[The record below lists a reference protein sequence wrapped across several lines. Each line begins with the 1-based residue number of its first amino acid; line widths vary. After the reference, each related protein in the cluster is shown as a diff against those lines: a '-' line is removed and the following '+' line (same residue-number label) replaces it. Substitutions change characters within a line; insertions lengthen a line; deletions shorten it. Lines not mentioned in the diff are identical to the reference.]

1 MTYLIISI
9 VILIIF
15 SAFFSATETAFSTYN
30 KIKMKNEAS
39 SGNKR
44 AQTVLYLSEDY
55 DRLLSTILIGNNIV
69 NIAST
74 TLSTILFTQLFGG
87 AKGPT
92 LSTVVMTVLVLI
104 FGEISPKSIAKDMPE
119 SFAMAVAPF
128 LKVIYIILKPLNS
141 LFTLWKKLLTK
152 IIKIKN
158 PDIIT
163 EEEVLTIVEEATH
176 DGTFNEHE
184 SDLIRNAIEF
194 DDLEVSEIC
203 TPRTGIVAVKDTAE
217 VDEVTSVFNECGFSR
232 LPVYKKSIDNIIG
245 FINQKDYY
253 RYVVEGQKS
262 MSDIIKPMPLIPPT
276 TNISK
281 LMRNLQQQHTQIAL
295 IIDEYGGTFG
305 IITLEDI
312 LEELVGEIW
321 DEHDNEIPEIIR
333 SNDDEYIVLGTA
345 NLNDVFEYF
354 NKECD
359 SDFVSLN
366 GWLSEKLERI
376 PCVNDTVTYDNLVF
390 TVLKA
395 NMRRAIEV
403 KIVKLSEAEEKTE

>member
-128 LKVIYIILKPLNS
+128 LKIIYIILKPLNS

-253 RYVVEGQKS
+253 RYVVEGQQS

-376 PCVNDTVTYDNLVF
+376 PCVHDTVTYDNLVF

>member
-9 VILIIF
+9 VILIVF

-128 LKVIYIILKPLNS
+128 LKIIYIILKPLNS

-376 PCVNDTVTYDNLVF
+376 PCVNDTVNYDNLVF

>member
-30 KIKMKNEAS
+30 KIKMKNGAS

-128 LKVIYIILKPLNS
+128 LKIIYIILKPLNS

-253 RYVVEGQKS
+253 RYVVEGQQS

>member
-128 LKVIYIILKPLNS
+128 LKIIYIILKPLNS

>member
-87 AKGPT
+87 AKGST

-128 LKVIYIILKPLNS
+128 LKIIYIILKPLNS

>member
-128 LKVIYIILKPLNS
+128 LKIIYIILKPLNS

-203 TPRTGIVAVKDTAE
+203 TPRTGIVAVKDTAQ

-253 RYVVEGQKS
+253 RYVVEGQQS

>member
-1 MTYLIISI
+1 MTYLIIAI
-9 VILIIF
+9 VILIMF

-44 AQTVLYLSEDY
+44 AQAVLELSEDY

-74 TLSTILFTQLFGG
+74 TLATILFTAIFGG

-92 LSTVVMTVLVLI
+92 LSTVIMTVLVLI

-119 SFAMAVAPF
+119 SFALAVAPF
-128 LKVIYIILKPLNS
+128 LKIVFVILKPVNY

-194 DDLEVSEIC
+194 DDLAVSEIC
-203 TPRTGIVAVKDTAE
+203 TPRTRIVAVKEAAS
-217 VDEVTSVFNECGFSR
+217 VDEITEVFNNCGFSR

-253 RYVVEGQKS
+253 RYVVEGGKTIH
-262 MSDIIKPMPLIPPT
+262 DVIKPMPLVPPT

-281 LMRNLQQQHTQIAL
+281 LMRNMQQKHSQIAL

-321 DEHDNEIPEIIR
+321 DEHDNEIPEIVR
-333 SNDDEYIVLGTA
+333 NTDSEYIVLGSA

-354 NKECD
+354 GKECE

-366 GWLSEKLERI
+366 GWLSERLERI
-376 PCVNDTVTYDNLVF
+376 PCINDTVIYDNLVF
-390 TVLKA
+390 TVIKA

-403 KIVKLSEAEEKTE
+403 KIVKLPPDEENIE

>member
-9 VILIIF
+9 VILIVF

-128 LKVIYIILKPLNS
+128 LKIIYIILKPLNS

>member
-9 VILIIF
+9 VILIVF

-128 LKVIYIILKPLNS
+128 LKIIYIILKPLNS

-253 RYVVEGQKS
+253 RYVVEGQQS

-376 PCVNDTVTYDNLVF
+376 PCVNDTVNYDNLVF

>member
-128 LKVIYIILKPLNS
+128 LKIIYIILKPLNS
-141 LFTLWKKLLTK
+141 LFTLWKKLLT
-152 IIKIKN
+152 KIKN

>member
-128 LKVIYIILKPLNS
+128 LKIIYIILKPLNS

-253 RYVVEGQKS
+253 RYVVEGQQS

>member
-128 LKVIYIILKPLNS
+128 LKIIYIILKPLNS

-232 LPVYKKSIDNIIG
+232 LPVFKKSIDNIIG

>member
-128 LKVIYIILKPLNS
+128 LKIIYIILKPLNS

-403 KIVKLSEAEEKTE
+403 KIVKLSEAEEKPE

>member
-128 LKVIYIILKPLNS
+128 LKIIYIILKPLNS

-253 RYVVEGQKS
+253 RYVVEGQQS

-276 TNISK
+276 ADISK

>member
-1 MTYLIISI
+1 M
-9 VILIIF
+9 
-15 SAFFSATETAFSTYN
+15 
-30 KIKMKNEAS
+30 
-39 SGNKR
+39 
-44 AQTVLYLSEDY
+44 
-55 DRLLSTILIGNNIV
+55 
-69 NIAST
+69 
-74 TLSTILFTQLFGG
+74 
-87 AKGPT
+87 
-92 LSTVVMTVLVLI
+92 
-104 FGEISPKSIAKDMPE
+104 
-119 SFAMAVAPF
+119 
-128 LKVIYIILKPLNS
+128 KPLNS

-217 VDEVTSVFNECGFSR
+217 VDELRLYLMNVVLR

-295 IIDEYGGTFG
+295 IIDEYGGT
-305 IITLEDI
+305 LRY
-312 LEELVGEIW
+312 
-321 DEHDNEIPEIIR
+321 N
-333 SNDDEYIVLGTA
+333 NA
-345 NLNDVFEYF
+345 
-354 NKECD
+354 
-359 SDFVSLN
+359 
-366 GWLSEKLERI
+366 
-376 PCVNDTVTYDNLVF
+376 
-390 TVLKA
+390 
-395 NMRRAIEV
+395 
-403 KIVKLSEAEEKTE
+403 

>member
-30 KIKMKNEAS
+30 KIKMRNEAS

-128 LKVIYIILKPLNS
+128 LKIIYIILKPLNS

-253 RYVVEGQKS
+253 RYVVEGQQS

>member
-128 LKVIYIILKPLNS
+128 LKIIYIILKPLNS

-295 IIDEYGGTFG
+295 IIDEYGG
-305 IITLEDI
+305 ITLEDI

>member
-128 LKVIYIILKPLNS
+128 LKIIYIILKPLNS

-152 IIKIKN
+152 IIKIKKQN
-158 PDIIT
+158 TIYQVRAINV
-163 EEEVLTIVEEATH
+163 EEVAAT
-176 DGTFNEHE
+176 D
-184 SDLIRNAIEF
+184 
-194 DDLEVSEIC
+194 
-203 TPRTGIVAVKDTAE
+203 
-217 VDEVTSVFNECGFSR
+217 
-232 LPVYKKSIDNIIG
+232 
-245 FINQKDYY
+245 
-253 RYVVEGQKS
+253 
-262 MSDIIKPMPLIPPT
+262 
-276 TNISK
+276 
-281 LMRNLQQQHTQIAL
+281 IAL
-295 IIDEYGGTFG
+295 VE
-305 IITLEDI
+305 
-312 LEELVGEIW
+312 V
-321 DEHDNEIPEIIR
+321 
-333 SNDDEYIVLGTA
+333 
-345 NLNDVFEYF
+345 
-354 NKECD
+354 
-359 SDFVSLN
+359 
-366 GWLSEKLERI
+366 
-376 PCVNDTVTYDNLVF
+376 
-390 TVLKA
+390 
-395 NMRRAIEV
+395 IE
-403 KIVKLSEAEEKTE
+403 

>member
-128 LKVIYIILKPLNS
+128 LKIIYIILKPLNY

-253 RYVVEGQKS
+253 RYVVEGQQS

>member
-128 LKVIYIILKPLNS
+128 LKIIYIILKPLNS

-403 KIVKLSEAEEKTE
+403 KIVKLPEAEEKTE

>member
-128 LKVIYIILKPLNS
+128 LKIIYIILKPLNS

-184 SDLIRNAIEF
+184 SDLIRTAIEF

-253 RYVVEGQKS
+253 RYVVEGQQS

>member
-128 LKVIYIILKPLNS
+128 LKIIYIILKPLNS

-305 IITLEDI
+305 I
-312 LEELVGEIW
+312 
-321 DEHDNEIPEIIR
+321 
-333 SNDDEYIVLGTA
+333 
-345 NLNDVFEYF
+345 
-354 NKECD
+354 
-359 SDFVSLN
+359 
-366 GWLSEKLERI
+366 
-376 PCVNDTVTYDNLVF
+376 
-390 TVLKA
+390 
-395 NMRRAIEV
+395 
-403 KIVKLSEAEEKTE
+403 

>member
-1 MTYLIISI
+1 MTYLIIAI
-9 VILIIF
+9 VILIMF

-44 AQTVLYLSEDY
+44 AQAVLELSEDY

-74 TLSTILFTQLFGG
+74 TLATILFTAIFGG

-92 LSTVVMTVLVLI
+92 LSTVIMTVLVLI

-119 SFAMAVAPF
+119 SFALAVAPF
-128 LKVIYIILKPLNS
+128 LKIVFVILKPVNY

-194 DDLEVSEIC
+194 DDLAVSEIC
-203 TPRTGIVAVKDTAE
+203 TPRTRIVAVKEAAS
-217 VDEVTSVFNECGFSR
+217 VDEITEVFNNCGFSR

-253 RYVVEGQKS
+253 RYVVEGGKTIH
-262 MSDIIKPMPLIPPT
+262 DVIKPMPLVPPT

-281 LMRNLQQQHTQIAL
+281 LMRNMQQKHSQIAL

-305 IITLEDI
+305 IITLEDN
-312 LEELVGEIW
+312 LVELVGENW
-321 DEHDNEIPEIIR
+321 DEHDNEIPEIER
-333 SNDDEYIVLGTA
+333 NTDSEYIVLGSA

-354 NKECD
+354 GKECE

-366 GWLSEKLERI
+366 GWLSERLERI
-376 PCVNDTVTYDNLVF
+376 PCINDTVIYDNLVF
-390 TVLKA
+390 TVIKA

-403 KIVKLSEAEEKTE
+403 KIVKLPPDEENIE

>member
-128 LKVIYIILKPLNS
+128 LKIIYIILKPLNS

-354 NKECD
+354 KNVLPILFRSTAGFRK
-359 SDFVSLN
+359 N
-366 GWLSEKLERI
+366 LSVYL
-376 PCVNDTVTYDNLVF
+376 
-390 TVLKA
+390 A
-395 NMRRAIEV
+395 
-403 KIVKLSEAEEKTE
+403 

>member
-128 LKVIYIILKPLNS
+128 LKIIYIILKPLNS

-321 DEHDNEIPEIIR
+321 DEHDNEIPAIIR

>member
-1 MTYLIISI
+1 MAYLIISI

-128 LKVIYIILKPLNS
+128 LKIIYIILKPLNS

>member
-128 LKVIYIILKPLNS
+128 LKIIYIILKPLNS

-253 RYVVEGQKS
+253 RYVVEGQQS

-354 NKECD
+354 DKECD

>member
-128 LKVIYIILKPLNS
+128 LKIIYIILKPLNS

-390 TVLKA
+390 YHSDLF
-395 NMRRAIEV
+395 
-403 KIVKLSEAEEKTE
+403 

>member
-1 MTYLIISI
+1 
-9 VILIIF
+9 
-15 SAFFSATETAFSTYN
+15 
-30 KIKMKNEAS
+30 MKNEAS

-128 LKVIYIILKPLNS
+128 LKIIYIILKPLNY

-203 TPRTGIVAVKDTAE
+203 TPRTGIVAVKDTTE

-253 RYVVEGQKS
+253 RYVVEGQQS

>member
-128 LKVIYIILKPLNS
+128 LKIIYIILKPLNS

-253 RYVVEGQKS
+253 RYVVEGQQS

-281 LMRNLQQQHTQIAL
+281 LMRNLQQQHTPAHGCL
-295 IIDEYGGTFG
+295 G
-305 IITLEDI
+305 I
-312 LEELVGEIW
+312 
-321 DEHDNEIPEIIR
+321 
-333 SNDDEYIVLGTA
+333 
-345 NLNDVFEYF
+345 F
-354 NKECD
+354 
-359 SDFVSLN
+359 SLN
-366 GWLSEKLERI
+366 IS
-376 PCVNDTVTYDNLVF
+376 PP
-390 TVLKA
+390 
-395 NMRRAIEV
+395 
-403 KIVKLSEAEEKTE
+403 

>member
-1 MTYLIISI
+1 M
-9 VILIIF
+9 F

-44 AQTVLYLSEDY
+44 AQAVLELSEDY

-74 TLSTILFTQLFGG
+74 TLATILFTAIFGG

-92 LSTVVMTVLVLI
+92 LSTVIMTVLVLI

-119 SFAMAVAPF
+119 SFALAVAPF
-128 LKVIYIILKPLNS
+128 LKIVFVILKPVNY

-194 DDLEVSEIC
+194 DDLAVSEIC
-203 TPRTGIVAVKDTAE
+203 TPRTRIVAVKEAAS
-217 VDEVTSVFNECGFSR
+217 VDEITEVFNNCGFSR

-253 RYVVEGQKS
+253 RYVVEGGKTIH
-262 MSDIIKPMPLIPPT
+262 DVIKPMPLVPPT

-281 LMRNLQQQHTQIAL
+281 LMRNMQQKHSQIAL

-321 DEHDNEIPEIIR
+321 DEHDNEIPEIVR
-333 SNDDEYIVLGTA
+333 NTDSEYIVLGSA

-354 NKECD
+354 GKECE

-366 GWLSEKLERI
+366 GWLSERLERI
-376 PCVNDTVTYDNLVF
+376 PCINDTVIYDNLVF
-390 TVLKA
+390 TVIKA

-403 KIVKLSEAEEKTE
+403 KIVKLPPDEENIE

>member
-92 LSTVVMTVLVLI
+92 LSTVIMTVLVLI

-128 LKVIYIILKPLNS
+128 LKIIYIILKPLNS

-253 RYVVEGQKS
+253 RYVVEGQQS

>member
-92 LSTVVMTVLVLI
+92 LSTVIMTVLVLI

-128 LKVIYIILKPLNS
+128 LKIIYIILKPLNS

>member
-119 SFAMAVAPF
+119 SFTMAVAPF
-128 LKVIYIILKPLNS
+128 LKIIYIILKPLNS